1 MEAIAYQKFGTV
13 GLIGCGD
20 YKTIRG
26 AGCFSGKKS
35 KKSAKK
41 SKKSAKKSEEPAK
54 KSKKPAKKRIAVSV
68 FVVSSADHQIISAN
82 VMKAEENDTDLLQQ
96 TSLCKKYWRMS
107 LPWFTRRVAGKK
119 VKVPGHFAFDD
130 QADRYDDIARKC
142 PHFLSSYGKLRGI
155 ARTISPHRRGLGIA
169 INKWQKNSIEQTFC
183 HVANRC
189 RLFRQLP
196 QEMLSF
202 ANIRRAVLTCLKLH
216 NFINKEKHQKN
227 VVESVAF
234 AAALDVSKPRGQASI
249 RRILRKQGMYK
260 DASYAGTVEYEPI
273 VKKRR

>member
-1 MEAIAYQKFGTV
+1 M
-13 GLIGCGD
+13 
-20 YKTIRG
+20 R
-26 AGCFSGKKS
+26 
-35 KKSAKK
+35 
-41 SKKSAKKSEEPAK
+41 
-54 KSKKPAKKRIAVSV
+54 
-68 FVVSSADHQIISAN
+68 
-82 VMKAEENDTDLLQQ
+82 AEENDTDLLQQ

-273 VKKRR
+273 VKKRLWAETSFEFDPFTDWVAERGGGRRFTIERNLKCSPKFGLKWMRNFTSLR